1 MRQATGV
8 VVVEADAGWESVGA
22 LEALRACDFARLV
35 RALGV
40 SVGKWYFDVI
50 RVLGL
55 DVSFV
60 LLVVCLVCLG
70 VLGYGLELG
79 LGIGDWD

>member
-1 MRQATGV
+1 M
-8 VVVEADAGWESVGA
+8 VVVETDAGWESVGA

-40 SVGKWYFDVI
+40 SVGKWYFVVI

-55 DVSFV
+55 DVSSV
-60 LLVVCLVCLG
+60 PSG
-70 VLGYGLELG
+70 GLFG
-79 LGIGDWD
+79 LCWGTDWN